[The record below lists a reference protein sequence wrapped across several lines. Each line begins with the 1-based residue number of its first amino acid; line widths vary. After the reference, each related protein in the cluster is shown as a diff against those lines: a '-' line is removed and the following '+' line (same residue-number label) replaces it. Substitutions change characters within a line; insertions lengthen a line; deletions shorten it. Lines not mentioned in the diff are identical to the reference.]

1 MALHKVNPA
10 SSAPREERR
19 QEGTAA
25 VKACPVCEGAME
37 IVYDRNSQQVIV
49 CADCH
54 TGVTVPA
61 TAWNIARVKR
71 EAKWMPK
78 P

>member
-1 MALHKVNPA
+1 MALHKVKPLDNPQD
-10 SSAPREERR
+10 ERR
-19 QEGTAA
+19 LEDAPEINT
-25 VKACPVCEGAME
+25 CPLCEGNME
-37 IVYDRNSQQVIV
+37 VVYHRHGQQVIV

-61 TAWNIARVKR
+61 SAWNIARVKR